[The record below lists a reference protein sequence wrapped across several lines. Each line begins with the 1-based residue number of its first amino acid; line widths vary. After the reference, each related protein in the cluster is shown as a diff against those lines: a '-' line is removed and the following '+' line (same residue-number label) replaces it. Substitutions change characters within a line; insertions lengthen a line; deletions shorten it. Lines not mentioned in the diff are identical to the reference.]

1 MSSAAT
7 FNSRAR
13 ALNLY
18 RSLLKAHR
26 AYLPREMRALGDNYV
41 KAESKLHK
49 TAKPEHLTKF
59 YTEWESYLE
68 EILKTARTRES
79 LSMGAMVD
87 PSAAQQ
93 TQAAVVFGKDLPK
106 NLELQEEQ
114 RQQLEALKKEAEK
127 LGRHGN

>member
-1 MSSAAT
+1 
-7 FNSRAR
+7 
-13 ALNLY
+13 
-18 RSLLKAHR
+18 
-26 AYLPREMRALGDNYV
+26 MRALGDNYV
-41 KAESKLHK
+41 KAEFKLHK

>member
-26 AYLPREMRALGDNYV
+26 AYLQREMRALGDNYV
-41 KAESKLHK
+41 KAEFKLHK